1 MSRASGTNL
10 LVCRES
16 AAAREVTPASGEI
29 VWDGRFRVRIE
40 GRSEGAVIRRLGREG
55 WAVVVSARPELRH
68 SPVPAAVRPT
78 LPALWTLDGLAS
90 VPHLSYV
97 HKGVVGVARI
107 DRTSTRLH
115 SSH

>member
-78 LPALWTLDGLAS
+78 LPALRSEEHTSELQSLM
-90 VPHLSYV
+90 
-97 HKGVVGVARI
+97 RI
-107 DRTSTRLH
+107 SDAVFV
-115 SSH
+115 

>member
-68 SPVPAAVRPT
+68 RPVPAAVRPT
-78 LPALWTLDGLAS
+78 LPALRTLDGLAS
-90 VPHLSYV
+90 RPE
-97 HKGVVGVARI
+97 
-107 DRTSTRLH
+107 DRREGKED
-115 SSH
+115 